1 MIGSWSY
8 GGNLGTARYAL
19 AGGGGPSAAI
29 CMGGYTNSN
38 SKKTEEY
45 NGTSWSSGGNLSNA
59 RRFLTGGGGPSAA
72 ICMGGHTDSNSN
84 VTEVYIAETVGG
96 GAIWM

>member
-8 GGNLGTARYAL
+8 GGNLGTARFDL

-29 CMGGYTNSN
+29 CMGGYTGSTSN
-38 SKKTEEY
+38 KTEEY
-45 NGTSWSSGGNLSNA
+45 NGTSWSSGGNLGTA
-59 RRFLTGGGGPSAA
+59 RRYLAGGGGPSAA
-72 ICMGGHTDSNSN
+72 ICMGGYTGSN
-84 VTEVYIAETVGG
+84 VTEVYKTVGG